1 MKKVLLLCVILIGA
15 SGCAGATV
23 NGSEQIAAEANKKA
37 VNLYIKELEE
47 REIDL
52 INPLKQEVLMTIR
65 KSDFADSE
73 ETLREWVKEL
83 ARGPNGFDQ
92 RMKAAKVRDDGTFVP
107 GVPQVV
113 LKEEE
118 LVEKIKQASYFT
130 RQLEIPIEVTY
141 INVTEEDVAGLDE
154 VEIGRYATKF
164 TSSISGRVDNIEL
177 SAKSIY
183 GVVLGPGDIFSFNR
197 IVGERTKARGYKEA
211 NVIVDGDFV
220 NGLGGGI
227 CQTSTTLYNVALDAG
242 MEIIERNPHSL
253 PVSYVPEGRD
263 AMVNW
268 GTSDLRFRNSF
279 DYPVLIQMKVD
290 REKSELIA
298 IIKTAQR
305 YL

>member
-1 MKKVLLLCVILIGA
+1 MKKALLLCVILIGV
-15 SGCAGATV
+15 SGCAGVTV
-23 NGSEQIAAEANKKA
+23 NGSERIANDANKKEI
-37 VNLYIKELEE
+37 NLFVKELED

-52 INPLKQEVLMTIR
+52 INPLKQEALTTIS
-65 KSDFADSE
+65 KKDFADE

-92 RMKAAKVRDDGTFVP
+92 RMKAAKIREDGTLVP

-118 LVEKIKQASYFT
+118 LVEKIMHANYFT
-130 RQLEIPIEVTY
+130 RELEIPVEVTY
-141 INVTEEDVAGLDE
+141 INIREEDVPGLDE
-154 VEIGRYATKF
+154 VEIGRYTTKF
-164 TSSISGRVDNIEL
+164 DSSISGRVDNIDL

-227 CQTSTTLYNVALDAG
+227 CQTSSTLYNVALDAG

-268 GTSDLRFRNSF
+268 GTSDLRFRNNF